1 MAKDIMNT
9 RKTLLDIIVEDK
21 KVISSK
27 QDGTDHKYSFEEWN
41 AIFNEGEIEWEKN
54 QELKNKFKKLG
65 ETND

>member
-27 QDGTDHKYSFEEWN
+27 QEKIKTLDLFKRIWSQDDDNETRKKSF
-41 AIFNEGEIEWEKN
+41 K
-54 QELKNKFKKLG
+54 LLG
-65 ETND
+65 ETTVRLLK

>member
-27 QDGTDHKYSFEEWN
+27 QEKIKTLDLFKRIWSQDDDKETREKSF
-41 AIFNEGEIEWEKN
+41 K
-54 QELKNKFKKLG
+54 LLG
-65 ETND
+65 ETTVRLLK